1 MEKIN
6 ALGVG
11 AQGLGGLTTVLDVK
25 VLDYPC
31 HAANLPVALVPNC
44 AATRHCHFHLDGSGP
59 AKLEAAQ
66 AGRLAGRHLDA
77 GSQVRHPGRT

>member
-1 MEKIN
+1 
-6 ALGVG
+6 
-11 AQGLGGLTTVLDVK
+11 VLDVK

-59 AKLEAAQ
+59 ARIEPPKLKT
-66 AGRLAGRHLDA
+66 GPP
-77 GSQVRHPGRT
+77 SPGRRTSSRPPA